1 MILLEFIAA
10 VAISIAVEIVAVI
23 AVAAFVLAAAI
34 LADFIDWPRP
44 R

>member
-1 MILLEFIAA
+1 MILFEFIAA
-10 VAISIAVEIVAVI
+10 VAISIGVEIVAVI
-23 AVAAFVLAAAI
+23 AVAALVLAAAI